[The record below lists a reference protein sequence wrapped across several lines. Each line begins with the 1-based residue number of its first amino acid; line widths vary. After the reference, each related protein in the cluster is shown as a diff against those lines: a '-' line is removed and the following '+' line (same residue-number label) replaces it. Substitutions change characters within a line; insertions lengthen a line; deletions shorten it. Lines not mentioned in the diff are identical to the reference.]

1 MPYNAANANVQRITY
16 RITLD
21 NITLTVD
28 GFTLQEER
36 PYEQQRMWNGNWYE
50 LALGKK
56 PCHLQLQCRVAAA
69 MRNSL
74 LVVLR
79 AALDHQTTYA
89 FTLGG
94 TGFSSLKLTGY
105 KLQNEEGTAF
115 CHVALT
121 FIGVAGDPVVNP

>member
-1 MPYNAANANVQRITY
+1 MPYRAATANVQRITY
-16 RITLD
+16 RIPLD

-36 PYEQQRMWNGNWYE
+36 PYEQQQMWNGCWYE
-50 LALGKK
+50 LPLDKK
-56 PCHLQLQCRVAAA
+56 PCHLQIRCRVAAA
-69 MRNSL
+69 MRNAL

-79 AALDHQTTYA
+79 AALNHQTTYA

-105 KLQNEEGTAF
+105 KLQNEDGTAL
-115 CHVALT
+115 CHVVLE
-121 FIGVAGDPVVNP
+121 FIGVAGDPVLQP